1 MDPRSRTTALDPR
14 AAPPAPPAPAR
25 GAAPPRASRLE
36 RIPGWRSLD
45 ILRAAALVMGLY
57 LVLRLLWI
65 AHQLL
70 LVAFLGVLFGLAVA
84 RATDSLER
92 FRIPRGVGASLI
104 VFGFL
109 GLLYGLGAW
118 SAPTLRK
125 QFTELREAFPEGL
138 NQVEGW
144 LERRR
149 AGVLGQMFS
158 EDGPGSA
165 PEQAPGP
172 AAAAPERPAAPRGTQ
187 RPVPP
192 GQASPRNGSPPA
204 PAGEAP
210 DSGGTLSDLPKT
222 LSGQF
227 GALTRYLF
235 SFLSSTVAVIGG
247 IILILFTAIYI
258 GAEPRLYH
266 KGLLHLIPHK
276 ARPRGEEVL
285 AAIGVTLRR
294 WLVTQLIA
302 MVVIGVLTTIVLKLL
317 GIRAALSLGIIA
329 GLFEFIPLAGP
340 LLSAI
345 PAVAIGFLDSPEKAL
360 FVALAYLGI
369 QQVENHILI
378 PMLMREG
385 LDLPPL
391 VTLVGLALLGIVF
404 GFLGM
409 LVAVPL
415 LAAIMV
421 AIKLLYVEDVVGD
434 EVETGLDPGSG

>member
-1 MDPRSRTTALDPR
+1 MDPRVRTPAPTLDLP
-14 AAPPAPPAPAR
+14 AAPAPPPAPAK
-25 GAAPPRASRLE
+25 GAAPPRSSRAE
-36 RIPGWRSLD
+36 RVPGWKSLD

-84 RATDSLER
+84 RATDYLER
-92 FRIPRGVGASLI
+92 VRIPRGVGASLI

-118 SAPTLRK
+118 SAPTLRQ
-125 QFTELREAFPEGL
+125 QFTELRKAFPEGL

-158 EDGPGSA
+158 EDRPGVA
-165 PEQAPGP
+165 REQAPGP

-187 RPVPP
+187 GSAPP
-192 GQASPRNGSPPA
+192 GQDSPESGSLPPPA
-204 PAGEAP
+204 SEAP
-210 DSGGTLSDLPKT
+210 DSGGSLSDLPKT

-227 GALTRYLF
+227 GALTSYLF

-266 KGLLHLIPHK
+266 KGLLHLIPHQ
-276 ARPRGEEVL
+276 ARRRGEEVL

-434 EVETGLDPGSG
+434 EVETGLDSG

>member
-1 MDPRSRTTALDPR
+1 MDPRVRTPVPTLDS
-14 AAPPAPPAPAR
+14 AAVPAPPPAPAR
-25 GAAPPRASRLE
+25 GAAPPRSSRAE
-36 RIPGWRSLD
+36 RVPGWKSLD
-45 ILRAAALVMGLY
+45 VLRAAALVMGLY

-84 RATDSLER
+84 RATDYLER
-92 FRIPRGVGASLI
+92 VRIPRGVGASLI

-118 SAPTLRK
+118 SAPTLRQ

-158 EDGPGSA
+158 EDRPGGA
-165 PEQAPGP
+165 REQAPGP

-187 RPVPP
+187 RPAPP
-192 GQASPRNGSPPA
+192 GQDSPRSGSTPA
-204 PAGEAP
+204 PASEAP

-222 LSGQF
+222 LAGQF

-266 KGLLHLIPHK
+266 KGLLHLIPHQ
-276 ARPRGEEVL
+276 ARRRGEEVL

-434 EVETGLDPGSG
+434 EVETGVDSG

>member
-1 MDPRSRTTALDPR
+1 
-14 AAPPAPPAPAR
+14 
-25 GAAPPRASRLE
+25 
-36 RIPGWRSLD
+36 LD

-84 RATDSLER
+84 RATDYLER

-125 QFTELREAFPEGL
+125 QFTELRQAFPEGL

-144 LERRR
+144 IERRR

-158 EDGPGSA
+158 ENGSRGDA
-165 PEQAPGP
+165 REQAPGP
-172 AAAAPERPAAPRGTQ
+172 AAAVPERPAGARETQ
-187 RPVPP
+187 RPAQP
-192 GQASPRNGSPPA
+192 GQASPRSGSPPA
-204 PAGEAP
+204 PASEAP

-227 GALTRYLF
+227 GALTSYLF

-247 IILILFTAIYI
+247 MILILFTAIYI

-266 KGLLHLIPHK
+266 KGLLHLIPHQ

-369 QQVENHILI
+369 QQVENHLLI

-434 EVETGLDPGSG
+434 EVKTGLDSA